1 MAVPA
6 KKSVLK
12 LYDGLEQLN
21 EYKVDYSS
29 ESKVVHTYP
38 VAAEFSG
45 STYKFTGSAGVV
57 DDMVGYA
64 LTLRSDVDNASD
76 NVASEISRVESLI
89 TAEET
94 ARLAGD
100 SAASTAR
107 STITTNLN
115 AEITRATAAEGV
127 NAAAIASETGRAEDA
142 EGVLQS
148 NIDAE
153 QAARVLA
160 LSTEATT
167 RANED
172 AAEATARLAGDAD
185 LESKINTEKA
195 RIDAILNLS
204 SSDLDTFKEIA
215 DAYQNADSNLQTLIT
230 NLTTDLS
237 QLRADFDAHFP
248 QDDAGGNEE
257 AQQSYSQAF
266 TDYANSLIL
275 KYANYI
281 YRTPSNDYFTNITKI
296 YTSTIGAYFRTNTS
310 TESQVW
316 YQWLDPNWSFGE
328 GVDPTNGGFVRKYIT
343 DESEIPSAYAQLN

>member
-1 MAVPA
+1 MAVPS

-12 LYDGLEQLN
+12 LFDGLEKLN

-29 ESKVVHTYP
+29 ETKVVTTYP
-38 VAAEFSG
+38 VAAEFAG

-64 LTLRSDVDNASD
+64 LTLRSDVDTASD
-76 NVASEISRVESLI
+76 NVASEITRVEGLI

-107 STITTNLN
+107 SAITTSLN

-127 NAAAIASETGRAEDA
+127 NATAIATETGRA
-142 EGVLQS
+142 
-148 NIDAE
+148 
-153 QAARVLA
+153 
-160 LSTEATT
+160 
-167 RANED
+167 ED
-172 AAEATARLAGDAD
+172 AAEATARAAADSD

-248 QDDAGGNEE
+248 
-257 AQQSYSQAF
+257 
-266 TDYANSLIL
+266 
-275 KYANYI
+275 
-281 YRTPSNDYFTNITKI
+281 
-296 YTSTIGAYFRTNTS
+296 
-310 TESQVW
+310 
-316 YQWLDPNWSFGE
+316 
-328 GVDPTNGGFVRKYIT
+328 
-343 DESEIPSAYAQLN
+343 

>member
-45 STYKFTGSAGVV
+45 STYKFTGSAGVI
-57 DDMVGYA
+57 DDVVGYS
-64 LTLRSDVDNASD
+64 LTLRSDVDSASD
-76 NVASEISRVESLI
+76 NVAAEIARVEGLI
-89 TAEET
+89 GDEES

-107 STITTNLN
+107 SAITTSLN

-153 QAARVLA
+153 AAARALA
-160 LSTEATT
+160 VSNEATT
-167 RANED
+167 RAAED
-172 AAEATARLAGDAD
+172 AAEATARAAADSD

-204 SSDLDTFKEIA
+204 SSDLDTFREIA

-230 NLTTDLS
+230 NLTTDLA

-248 QDDAGGNEE
+248 QDDAGGNE

-296 YTSTIGAYFRTNTS
+296 YTSTIGAYFLTDTA

-316 YQWLDPNWSFGE
+316 YQWLDPDWSFGE
-328 GVDPTNGGFVRKYIT
+328 GIDPDNGGFVRKYIT
-343 DESEIPSAYAQLN
+343 DESEIPSAYSELT

>member
-1 MAVPA
+1 MSVAS

-12 LYDGLEQLN
+12 LFDGLEQLN

-29 ESKVVHTYP
+29 ETKVVTTYP

-45 STYKFTGSAGVV
+45 STYKFTGSAGVIEDV
-57 DDMVGYA
+57 VGYA
-64 LTLRSDVDNASD
+64 LTLRSDVDTASD
-76 NVASEISRVESLI
+76 NVAAEISRVEGLI
-89 TAEET
+89 GDEES
-94 ARLAGD
+94 ARIAGD
-100 SAASTAR
+100 AAASTAR

-153 QAARVLA
+153 AAARALA
-160 LSTEATT
+160 VSNEATT
-167 RANED
+167 RASED

-204 SSDLDTFKEIA
+204 SADLDTFREIA

-237 QLRADFDAHFP
+237 QLRADFDAHFSSSP
-248 QDDAGGNEE
+248 
-257 AQQSYSQAF
+257 
-266 TDYANSLIL
+266 
-275 KYANYI
+275 
-281 YRTPSNDYFTNITKI
+281 
-296 YTSTIGAYFRTNTS
+296 
-310 TESQVW
+310 
-316 YQWLDPNWSFGE
+316 
-328 GVDPTNGGFVRKYIT
+328 
-343 DESEIPSAYAQLN
+343 